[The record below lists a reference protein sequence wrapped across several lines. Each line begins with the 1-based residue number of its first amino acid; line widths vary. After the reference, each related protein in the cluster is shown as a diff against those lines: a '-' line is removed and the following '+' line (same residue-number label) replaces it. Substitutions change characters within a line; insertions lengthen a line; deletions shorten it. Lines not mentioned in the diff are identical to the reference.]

1 MPRGRSRLVRHGD
14 TTRPNPRQQVTSSE
28 SIMRADIV
36 HLNSHRRC
44 NLQGATMRLLSQAAV
59 ICAFVVMS
67 LAAAA
72 EPPSATAPPKAP
84 GATESAGTAESAPRA
99 SELAPNSAEE
109 AAVQERLTIFNSKQD
124 LLDAEFDR
132 KLKICRGC

>member
-1 MPRGRSRLVRHGD
+1 
-14 TTRPNPRQQVTSSE
+14 
-28 SIMRADIV
+28 MRADIV
-36 HLNSHRRC
+36 HLNSRRRC
-44 NLQGATMRLLSQAAV
+44 NLQGVTTRLLSRAAV
-59 ICAFVVMS
+59 ICAFVVIS
-67 LAAAA
+67 LAAEA

-99 SELAPNSAEE
+99 SELAPNSVEE

-124 LLDAEFDR
+124 VLDAEFDR